1 MILVVTDRP
10 SFNAPHQLKRWPGG
24 EYDLHHKNRLRG
36 GLVRLH
42 LLVAALHAW
51 CIKWLRLHH
60 VLQTHR
66 ECFQVRL
73 AGQCRKIG
81 HNVISITPSGFQFR
95 QHACL
100 AVLVHIKP
108 YKVRRGQ

>member
-10 SFNAPHQLKRWPGG
+10 PLIACNSLTEGG
-24 EYDLHHKNRLRG
+24 AAHMICITKQDAG

-51 CIKWLRLHH
+51 CIKWLRLQH
-60 VLQTHR
+60 VLQAHQ

-81 HNVISITPSGFQFR
+81 HCVISITPSGFQFR

-108 YKVRRGQ
+108 HKIRRGQ

>member
-1 MILVVTDRP
+1 
-10 SFNAPHQLKRWPGG
+10 
-24 EYDLHHKNRLRG
+24 
-36 GLVRLH
+36 VRLH
-42 LLVAALHAW
+42 LIVAALHAW

-95 QHACL
+95 QDECL
-100 AVLVHIKP
+100 AVLFISSRIKSGEGSEVSDCEP
-108 YKVRRGQ
+108 DGYAVRNFSSFNKLQCASILG